1 MRLIPEKSVLLGFYT
16 DGPKMRNLT
25 WKVPVFQIFTF
36 LCFIIA
42 YECCDEEIFAELF
55 RRAHLHLINSWTNFL
70 NVHLIFLLQTIYSE
84 YSLQYTNEIFDH
96 FIKTAKSTVT
106 MLHLHRVKKLE
117 WKGGG
122 SERWY
127 SGLRLAV
134 ASGKLRVRA
143 RERDIIVRGR
153 WLLIS
158 LLILT
163 TVIDQTDSRLCSPRL
178 WNAFK
183 ITIESQ
189 RLEKS

>member
-36 LCFIIA
+36 LYFIIA
-42 YECCDEEIFAELF
+42 YECGDEEIYAELF

-84 YSLQYTNEIFDH
+84 YSLQYANEIFDH
-96 FIKTAKSTVT
+96 FFIKTTKSTVT
-106 MLHLHRVKKLE
+106 MLHLHRVKKLEE

-134 ASGKLRVRA
+134 VSGKVRVWGRK
-143 RERDIIVRGR
+143 RDIIHRGR

-163 TVIDQTDSRLCSPRL
+163 DWLTRDYARLDYGMPL
-178 WNAFK
+178 K
-183 ITIESQ
+183 
-189 RLEKS
+189 